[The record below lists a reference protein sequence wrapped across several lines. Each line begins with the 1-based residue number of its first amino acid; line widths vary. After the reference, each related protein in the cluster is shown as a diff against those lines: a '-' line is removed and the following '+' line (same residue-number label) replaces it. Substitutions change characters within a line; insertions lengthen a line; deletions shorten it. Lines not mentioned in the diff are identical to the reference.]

1 MQRFPESFGQMLRGF
16 QQSRVLLTAI
26 ELDIFTAVGDG
37 ADSRTVAGRVQ
48 TDVRATE
55 SLLNALVALGL
66 LSKSR
71 GQYQNAETTS
81 RFLVAGASMDARL
94 ALMHTVDMWR
104 SWSSLTD
111 CVRAGTAVGWR
122 SVEGRDPRWT
132 EAFIAAMH
140 HNAATRAEQ
149 VAEAVDLHGP
159 ARVLDVGGGSGAYSI
174 ALCRRDS
181 TIEAEILDLPSV
193 VPIAERHVAESGVSG
208 RIRVR
213 AGDMLTDPFGK
224 GFDLVL
230 LSAICHMLSPEDNV
244 RLLAKAHDALG
255 SGGRVV
261 IQDFI
266 LSDDKTQPVAAALFA
281 LNMLVATKQGSAYSE
296 AEYRDWLDQAG
307 FRAEER
313 IALPGPTDLVVGRR

>member
-37 ADSRTVAGRVQ
+37 ADARTVAGRAD

-66 LSKSR
+66 LSKSS
-71 GQYQNAETTS
+71 GQYSNLETA
-81 RFLVAGASMDARL
+81 RLFLVAGSPADARL
-94 ALMHTVDMWR
+94 ALMHNVDMWR

-122 SVEGRDPRWT
+122 SVEERDDRWT

-149 VAEAVDLHGP
+149 VAEAIDLHGP
-159 ARVLDVGGGSGAYSI
+159 ARILDVGGGSGAYSI
-174 ALCRRDS
+174 AFCRRDP
-181 TIEAEILDLPSV
+181 TIEAEILDLPTV
-193 VPIAERHVAESGVSG
+193 VPIATRHVSEAGLSD
-208 RIRVR
+208 RIHLR
-213 AGDMLTDPFGK
+213 AGDMLTDSFGK
-224 GFDLVL
+224 GFDLVI
-230 LSAICHMLSPEDNV
+230 LSAICHMLSHEDNV
-244 RLLAKAHDALG
+244 RLLAKAHDALA

-307 FRAEER
+307 FRAGER
-313 IALPGPTDLVVGRR
+313 IALPGPTDLVVGQR